1 MNALEVTLR
10 FRGQTSDQH
19 AIDLYDVSQALIGFE
34 RSLALTTHLILNDEI
49 ITQAPALKGAKIFA
63 RPPNAGSW
71 ELTAAIVVAAAG
83 ALYKLGQPQKI
94 RPLVILFDLHM
105 IM

>member
-1 MNALEVTLR
+1 MIALEVTLR

-49 ITQAPALKGAKIFA
+49 ITQAPALKGAKYLLVHRKQEVGSLQLQLCWQLWA
-63 RPPNAGSW
+63 RFIN
-71 ELTAAIVVAAAG
+71 
-83 ALYKLGQPQKI
+83 
-94 RPLVILFDLHM
+94 
-105 IM
+105 